1 MMDVKSYLAKHLVRS
16 NEHYTEYD
24 CVKACVIG
32 SMDGSTTV
40 FGAMTFFRNGMT
52 VAEYYQRRNEIDDWT
67 DIPFLNLE
75 YIRNKDNLNR
85 S

>member
-1 MMDVKSYLAKHLVRS
+1 MTIQSYLDKHKVRS
-16 NEHYTEYD
+16 CKRYTEYD
-24 CVKACVIG
+24 TIKACVIG
-32 SMDGSTTV
+32 SLDGSTTV

-67 DIPFLNLE
+67 DIPFFNSE
-75 YIRNKDNLNR
+75 YIMNKDNLNR

>member
-40 FGAMTFFRNGMT
+40 FQDMTFFRNGMT
-52 VAEYYQRRNEIDDWT
+52 VVEYYKAYAGKPEFRE
-67 DIPFLNLE
+67 IPFFNLE